1 MDTHWF
7 MFSSYTY
14 CVEALSYFVA
24 AKMDLRTESTCIY
37 RQTDDNA
44 IKDDSE
50 TQSCIA
56 VMT

>member
-1 MDTHWF
+1 